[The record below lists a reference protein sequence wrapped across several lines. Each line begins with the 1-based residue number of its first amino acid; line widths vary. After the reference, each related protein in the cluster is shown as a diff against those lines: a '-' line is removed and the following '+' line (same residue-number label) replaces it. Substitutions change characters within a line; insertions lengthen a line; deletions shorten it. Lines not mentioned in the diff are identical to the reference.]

1 VLEYRLNGSG
11 RAGRLEGEGFARFLD
26 LLTALEGVTRL
37 VEQHGIPF
45 PEYLKLRGGPAGNQ
59 FPLYRVLHTDRQ
71 VKTHQ
76 LFFYD
81 EREYDEFVNSLQEQL
96 KAFGEEL
103 EIIEVDD
110 YEGLAR
116 ARGAPNTLRPR
127 KFHQAPR
134 SAQLVSEIEGY
145 GIPLDSLVPPPGEEQ
160 PSVKFSIISN
170 GEIVNVDALREVV
183 PAVKQLGRKGLEIE
197 RFKGLGEMDAAE
209 LAETTLQ
216 PGSRTMVQVTVGDA
230 IKADRYF
237 SILAGKD
244 VKKRREFIEMHAL
257 EAHNLDV

>member
-1 VLEYRLNGSG
+1 
-11 RAGRLEGEGFARFLD
+11 

-71 VKTHQ
+71 VKTYQ
-76 LFFYD
+76 RFFYD

-96 KAFGEEL
+96 TVFGEEL

-244 VKKRREFIEMHAL
+244 VKKRREFIEGHAL